1 MKKKNN
7 IKRLVFLF
15 CIIISG
21 FLVYSIY
28 GDVKTTFDLNRKIAT
43 SDQTIEDLQNQIQ
56 DLEKEKENLGNP
68 EYVKRFARGKYM
80 VSKEGEQL
88 FKLPSSEDK

>member
-1 MKKKNN
+1 MKKNN
-7 IKRLVFLF
+7 VKRLVLLI
-15 CIIISG
+15 CLVMSG
-21 FLVYSIY
+21 ILVYSIY
-28 GDVKTTFDLNRKIAT
+28 GDFKTTVDLRKKIAT
-43 SDQTIEDLQNQIQ
+43 SDQTIEELQTQIQ